1 MDVKLTKEPD
11 FQLDEIHRSLRDP
24 ALDSINFLNEV
35 IDQYPQ
41 AISFAPGAPF
51 ASLFDD
57 LNVANYI
64 ERFEGYLAQ
73 EKFLSARQIK
83 KLLFQYG
90 PSKGVINDLIA
101 KSLQI
106 DENITTS
113 AESVVMTVGCQE
125 AIVLAL
131 RALFTSKSDILA
143 VINPSFAGI
152 MGAASIL
159 DIDKVPVNELGHS
172 IDWRGLAHHC
182 ELAKQQGKKVKALYV
197 APDYSNPSGKVLSF
211 QDRKKLLEYAQQY
224 DFVILEDNAYGFT
237 AESVVRMPT
246 LKSLD
251 VNRKVIYLGTCAK
264 TCMPGI
270 RIGFAVADQTVAT
283 KTGELSL
290 LADVMAT
297 IKSMITVN
305 TPPVCQAI
313 VAGMLLE
320 NGGSLNQISDDKAR
334 LYRSNLTCL
343 LDELDKELG
352 PEKEALKI
360 DWNVPDGG
368 FFICMNLPIKA
379 DLALLKQSAQ
389 DYQVLWTPMSFFSL
403 NELGSHQIRLSCSF
417 VTHEQIKE
425 GVKRLAQF
433 LRTRCRPTGRQV
445 GARNP
450 SEALVSS

>member
-73 EKFLSARQIK
+73 EKFLSPRQIK

-125 AIVLAL
+125 AIVLTL

-159 DIDKVPVNELGHS
+159 DIEASHTIVSLPSN
-172 IDWRGLAHHC
+172 
-182 ELAKQQGKKVKALYV
+182 KVK
-197 APDYSNPSGKVLSF
+197 
-211 QDRKKLLEYAQQY
+211 
-224 DFVILEDNAYGFT
+224 
-237 AESVVRMPT
+237 
-246 LKSLD
+246 KS
-251 VNRKVIYLGTCAK
+251 
-264 TCMPGI
+264 
-270 RIGFAVADQTVAT
+270 
-283 KTGELSL
+283 
-290 LADVMAT
+290 
-297 IKSMITVN
+297 
-305 TPPVCQAI
+305 
-313 VAGMLLE
+313 
-320 NGGSLNQISDDKAR
+320 
-334 LYRSNLTCL
+334 
-343 LDELDKELG
+343 
-352 PEKEALKI
+352 
-360 DWNVPDGG
+360 
-368 FFICMNLPIKA
+368 
-379 DLALLKQSAQ
+379 
-389 DYQVLWTPMSFFSL
+389 
-403 NELGSHQIRLSCSF
+403 
-417 VTHEQIKE
+417 
-425 GVKRLAQF
+425 KRYM
-433 LRTRCRPTGRQV
+433 
-445 GARNP
+445 
-450 SEALVSS
+450 